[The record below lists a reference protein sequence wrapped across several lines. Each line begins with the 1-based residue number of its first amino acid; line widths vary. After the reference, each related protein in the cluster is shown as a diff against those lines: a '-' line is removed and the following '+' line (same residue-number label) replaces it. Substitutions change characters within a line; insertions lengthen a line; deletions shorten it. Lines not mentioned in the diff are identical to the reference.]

1 MSTVS
6 GLRRMIRRFVEHKID
21 VQDLVRI
28 LETTKPSPLAVTSLS
43 LPDIQKIHDLTMVG
57 DDEFD
62 FVAPVPV
69 PQDLSMVARW
79 IV

>member
-1 MSTVS
+1 
-6 GLRRMIRRFVEHKID
+6 MIRRFVEHKID

-43 LPDIQKIHDLTMVG
+43 QPEIQKVLGLTLVV

-69 PQDLSMVARW
+69 P
-79 IV
+79 

>member
-6 GLRRMIRRFVEHKID
+6 GLRRMIRRFLEHKID
-21 VQDLVRI
+21 AQDLVRI
-28 LETTKPSPLAVTSLS
+28 LETTMPSPLAVTSLS
-43 LPDIQKIHDLTMVG
+43 LQDIEKILGLTQVL

-62 FVAPVPV
+62 FVMPVPV
-69 PQDLSMVARW
+69 PQDLSMLARW